1 MAATFIKRMFLYSAG
16 LTFTNMARLFMR
28 LFTGVMFMSI
38 GIRQIS
44 HFNEIAPDFYSAFGM
59 GSETSLLVLILIEVI
74 CSMLIILGLF
84 TRFAVIPPMV
94 SMIVAEFAMIEYYI
108 TLGLPSVVSMQMG
121 YLPIMFIGIFIFML
135 LAGPGK
141 ISLDYIISVH
151 LTSVDEKGE
160 AEAKEFELENS

>member
-28 LFTGVMFMSI
+28 LFTGVMFMQF
-38 GIRQIS
+38 GIRQIAN
-44 HFNEIAPDFYSAFGM
+44 FNEVAATFPALMGM
-59 GSETSLLVLILIEVI
+59 SSETTLLVMIMIEII

-84 TRFAVIPPMV
+84 TRFALIPPIV
-94 SMIVAEFAMIEYYI
+94 SMAIAEHVI
-108 TLGLPSVVSMQMG
+108 MQYSASEELFKLYTIQAG
-121 YLPIMFIGIFIFML
+121 YLPIMFIGIFLFMM

-141 ISLDYIISVH
+141 ISLDYIISVN

-160 AEAKEFELENS
+160 AEAKEFELEDS